1 MVEREQSRLTRVI
14 WAEHGKTIPDAAGEL
29 TRGLEV
35 VEFACGIPQLLKG
48 DYSDQVGT
56 GIDSFSFQQ
65 PLGTVVGITPF
76 NFPAMVPMWM
86 FPVAL
91 ACGNTFVLKPSERD
105 PSTAVHLAELL
116 KAVGLPDGVF
126 NVIHGDG
133 EVVSQL
139 IRHPQVAAVSFV
151 GSTPVAESIY
161 RQATEYGKRVQAL
174 GGAKNHLV
182 VLPDADLNQ
191 VVDALIGAAFGSA
204 GERCMAISVAVP
216 VGEEVADA
224 LVERLRP
231 RIQALQIGPG
241 DAKGSE
247 MGPLVTKNHLERVRS
262 YLELGMKEGAELIVD
277 GRNANLPAEGF
288 FLGGSLFDRVRPTMR
303 IYREEIFGPV
313 LALVRTQTLGEA
325 IELVNKH
332 EYGNGVAIFTR
343 NGAAARRFTR
353 RVRSGWSASTY
364 PFRYRWPFTLLAAG
378 TIAVWGSPHPRTGR
392 RSVLHSAQ
400 GGYESLAGRSGVH
413 SAVCDADCPLKIRRR
428 YVLIGDPRNG
438 HEGAIGEREKLF
450 GSVLDELFLQPSL
463 RLLPCRSSLSHQRAS
478 SGSQSEGTG
487 PAVKSENGAIH
498 PEASSDLNDRLRVVL
513 SSPSNTPS
521 WLGYFLQHFDDLQQS
536 KLGYSK
542 LMGTQSVIV
551 NLRHHARHP
560 AQRCAKT
567 GEAHHRIVTMRIW
580 HRITLHIQ

>member
-1 MVEREQSRLTRVI
+1 
-14 WAEHGKTIPDAAGEL
+14 
-29 TRGLEV
+29 
-35 VEFACGIPQLLKG
+35 
-48 DYSDQVGT
+48 
-56 GIDSFSFQQ
+56 
-65 PLGTVVGITPF
+65 
-76 NFPAMVPMWM
+76 MWM

-116 KAVGLPDGVF
+116 EEAGLPDGVF

-191 VVDALIGAAFGSA
+191 VVDVFIGAAFGSA

-353 RVRSGWSASTY
+353 QVQIGMVGINVPIPVPMAFHSFGGWKRSLFGDHHIHGPEGVRFYTRLKVVTS
-364 PFRYRWPFTLLAAG
+364 RWPE
-378 TIAVWGSPHPRTGR
+378 V
-392 RSVLHSAQ
+392 
-400 GGYESLAGRSGVH
+400 SGVH

-463 RLLPCRSSLSHQRAS
+463 RLLPCRSSLSHERAS
-478 SGSQSEGTG
+478 SGSQSEGDG
-487 PAVKSENGAIH
+487 PGGQSRERMQSTRRPLATSTI
-498 PEASSDLNDRLRVVL
+498 DL
-513 SSPSNTPS
+513 
-521 WLGYFLQHFDDLQQS
+521 G
-536 KLGYSK
+536 
-542 LMGTQSVIV
+542 
-551 NLRHHARHP
+551 
-560 AQRCAKT
+560 
-567 GEAHHRIVTMRIW
+567 
-580 HRITLHIQ
+580 